1 MIHSNCN
8 VLIIGFGPTGA
19 VLANL
24 LSKYNLSVHVVEK
37 ENKIY
42 NLPRA
47 VHFDDEIMRIFKSIG
62 VYKKLIKKTI
72 INKGTKFIDD
82 DNKLILD
89 WPRPKVITDN
99 GFYPSY
105 RFHQPDL
112 EKILRKNI
120 SSKKNIKIEYN
131 VELVKIENHT
141 NFVKADYFDNGKK
154 IYKSICADYLV
165 GCDGANSFVKNVIGT
180 EIIDFGFEE
189 EWAVIDLILK
199 KKNINLPDRTIQYCS
214 KKAPATYCRN
224 VGRRRRWEISLSKS
238 KNYKNFLDEKNI
250 WKFLSKWITPNEAKL
265 ERKTIY
271 TFKSLIA
278 KKWRKGRIF
287 IAGDAAHL
295 SPPFM
300 GQGMCAGIRDV
311 SNLFWKIAY
320 CCTFGH
326 KEKLLQSYET
336 ERFENVKE
344 YIITTIHM
352 GKLLNSIGDLNVS
365 NTVKEKQDGSG
376 TMTSIKPPLG
386 PGLGSRKDKLRGK
399 IFPYIFFKNKKFNAF
414 DEYYDK
420 ELILLSKKELKNK
433 KIKNINISQFDEVL
447 KFFDKLNIEALIVR
461 PDRYI
466 LGSLDKKSDMNLFIN
481 KSILEFG

>member
-1 MIHSNCN
+1 M
-8 VLIIGFGPTGA
+8 
-19 VLANL
+19 
-24 LSKYNLSVHVVEK
+24 
-37 ENKIY
+37 
-42 NLPRA
+42 
-47 VHFDDEIMRIFKSIG
+47 
-62 VYKKLIKKTI
+62 
-72 INKGTKFIDD
+72 
-82 DNKLILD
+82 
-89 WPRPKVITDN
+89 
-99 GFYPSY
+99 
-105 RFHQPDL
+105 
-112 EKILRKNI
+112 
-120 SSKKNIKIEYN
+120 
-131 VELVKIENHT
+131 
-141 NFVKADYFDNGKK
+141 
-154 IYKSICADYLV
+154 
-165 GCDGANSFVKNVIGT
+165 
-180 EIIDFGFEE
+180 
-189 EWAVIDLILK
+189 
-199 KKNINLPDRTIQYCS
+199 
-214 KKAPATYCRN
+214 
-224 VGRRRRWEISLSKS
+224 
-238 KNYKNFLDEKNI
+238 
-250 WKFLSKWITPNEAKL
+250 
-265 ERKTIY
+265 KTIY
-271 TFKSLIA
+271 AFKSLIA

-481 KSILEFG
+481 KSILKFG